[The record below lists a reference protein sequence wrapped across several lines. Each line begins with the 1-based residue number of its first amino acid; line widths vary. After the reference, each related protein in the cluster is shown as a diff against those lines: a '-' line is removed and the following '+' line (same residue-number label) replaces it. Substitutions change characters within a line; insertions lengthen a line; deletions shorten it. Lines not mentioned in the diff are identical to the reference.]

1 MTSFDTWPPI
11 RIAGTGSFLPERVV
25 TNEELVA
32 GGLDTTAEW
41 IVEHTGIRERRW
53 VDDGTTTAS
62 LAARAAGA
70 ALEAAGAYADEVDL
84 LVLATSTPDWQQ
96 PATASAV
103 HHALGLRPDAG
114 AFDLNAVCSGFVYG
128 LHAGAS
134 MLAGGEAWT
143 TVLVVGAERY
153 SAITD
158 PADRATRIFFGDGA
172 GAVVLRKELEVAD
185 LAVMAAT
192 EAGVDLGSDAYTE
205 LDGGAL
211 DDETAGIR
219 SIALSVD
226 HAGKDALL
234 TPHGE
239 RFGMDGPAVRT
250 YAVPALVDA
259 VRRACRDAHVDVR
272 DLALVVP
279 HQSNRRMLEAA
290 IDELGL
296 PEGRLAATV
305 ERYGNTAAASI
316 PVTLD
321 DAVRAGRVG
330 DGDLLCLVGYG
341 GGLQSAACVVRWVD

>member
-1 MTSFDTWPPI
+1 VTSFDTWPPI
-11 RIAGTGSFLPERVV
+11 RIAGTGSFVPERVV
-25 TNEELVA
+25 TNADLVA
-32 GGLDTTAEW
+32 DGLDTTENW

-53 VDDGTTTAS
+53 VEPGTTTAN
-62 LAARAAGA
+62 LATAAARR
-70 ALEAAGAYADEVDL
+70 ALEAADCFADDVDL
-84 LVLATSTPDWQQ
+84 LVLATSSPDWQQ

-103 HHALGLRPDAG
+103 HQELGLRPDAG
-114 AFDLNAVCSGFVYG
+114 VFDVNAVCSGFVYA
-128 LHAGAS
+128 LQAGTA
-134 MLAGGEAWT
+134 MLAAGEAWT

-153 SAITD
+153 SRLTD
-158 PADRATRIFFGDGA
+158 PADRGTRIFFGDGA

-185 LAVMAAT
+185 LAAMAAA
-192 EAGVDLGSDAYTE
+192 EAGVELGSDAFAE

-211 DDETAGIR
+211 EEETAGIR

-239 RFGMDGPAVRT
+239 YFQMDGPAVRE
-250 YAVPALVDA
+250 YAVPAMVDA
-259 VRRACRDAHVDVR
+259 VQRACRDAGITPA

-296 PEGRLAATV
+296 PEGRLATTV

-316 PVTLD
+316 AITLD
-321 DAVRAGRVG
+321 EAVQDARIN
-330 DGDLLCLVGYG
+330 DGDLVCLVGYG
-341 GGLQSAACVVRWVD
+341 GGLQSAACVLRWAA